1 MIIDRE
7 CETLGRPV
15 ENSKTWTD
23 QFENVVRAW
32 TDAQKTV
39 WEKWFELAREAPAAQ
54 PHPAAQWEKL
64 ASNTFETWFG
74 SDAST
79 AKGAAERLIASQE
92 AWIRSLDL
100 AKEVWKSIAAK
111 IESGEDWQSAV
122 TRYVAELRAEL
133 IHSPERLLHSTE
145 KLSELWRLY
154 IAEFLKLAQ
163 PWVAS
168 WQKAESH
175 FHAAATGNR
184 SALVELSRLY
194 WDSFDQTFGRLMQSP
209 GLGSTRE
216 LNDKFAKTF
225 ATWQEWREAST
236 EYYVIMVEA
245 ATRVLEK
252 ALQEIGSM
260 AERGE
265 TIQSLRQWA
274 QPFEK
279 VADPVLTEIF
289 ASDKFVQAQAR
300 VLNAAMAYWLCRREI
315 VEEFL
320 KFGDMPTRSEV
331 DEIHQTLY
339 EQRKEIKALKKV
351 LAESIS
357 VMQKMSSTISD
368 AKNQHAGLSDIEG
381 TRLQESPAKD
391 ESSSDQDDKIISKQK
406 KRQRNRDAKR

>member
-1 MIIDRE
+1 
-7 CETLGRPV
+7 V
-15 ENSKTWTD
+15 ENSKIWTD
-23 QFENVVRAW
+23 QLENVVRAW
-32 TDAQKTV
+32 TDAQKAV
-39 WEKWFELAREAPAAQ
+39 WEKWFELAKEAPVAAQ
-54 PHPAAQWEKL
+54 PGSAAQQWGKL
-64 ASNTFETWFG
+64 TQDAFETWISSG
-74 SDAST
+74 DALT
-79 AKGAAERLIASQE
+79 AKGAAERLVASQE
-92 AWIRSLDL
+92 AWRRSLDL
-100 AKEVWKSIAAK
+100 ATEAWKAIVAK
-111 IESGEDWQSAV
+111 MESGEDWQSAV
-122 TRYVAELRAEL
+122 TRYVEGLRDEL

-154 IAEFLKLAQ
+154 VAEFLKLAQ

-168 WQKAESH
+168 WQKAETH
-175 FHAAATGNR
+175 FPAAATGNR

-194 WDSFDQTFGRLMQSP
+194 WDSFDQTFGRLIQSP

-216 LNDKFAKTF
+216 LNDKFAKIF
-225 ATWQEWREAST
+225 AAWQEWREAST
-236 EYYVIMVEA
+236 EYYVLMAEA
-245 ATRVLEK
+245 ATQVLER
-252 ALQEIGSM
+252 ALQEIGAI

-300 VLNAAMAYWLCRREI
+300 VLNASMAYWLCRREI

-320 KFGDMPTRSEV
+320 RFGDLPTRSEV

-351 LAESIS
+351 LTESIS
-357 VMQKMSSTISD
+357 VMQKMSSTIGD
-368 AKNQHAGLSDIEG
+368 AKNQHAGPSDIG
-381 TRLQESPAKD
+381 GIRLPEDPAKD
-391 ESSSDQDDKIISKQK
+391 EPSADQDDKVISKQR

>member
-1 MIIDRE
+1 M
-7 CETLGRPV
+7 
-15 ENSKTWTD
+15 ENSKIWSD
-23 QFENVVRAW
+23 QLENVVRAW

-39 WEKWFELAREAPAAQ
+39 WEKWFELAKEAPATAQ
-54 PHPAAQWEKL
+54 PASAAQWGKL
-64 ASNTFETWFG
+64 AHDAFEAWT
-74 SDAST
+74 STDALT
-79 AKGAAERLIASQE
+79 AKDAAERLIASQE
-92 AWIRSLDL
+92 AWRRSLDL
-100 AKEVWKSIAAK
+100 ATEAWKAIAAK
-111 IESGEDWQSAV
+111 MESGEDWQSAV
-122 TRYVAELRAEL
+122 TRYVEGLRDEL

-145 KLSELWRLY
+145 KLGELWRLY

-163 PWVAS
+163 PWVGS
-168 WQKAESH
+168 WQKAETH

-184 SALVELSRLY
+184 STLVELGRLY
-194 WDSFDQTFGRLMQSP
+194 WDSFDQTFGRLIQSP

-216 LNDKFAKTF
+216 LNDKFAKIF
-225 ATWQEWREAST
+225 AAWQEWREAST
-236 EYYVIMVEA
+236 EYYVIMAEA
-245 ATRVLEK
+245 ATRVLER
-252 ALQEIGSM
+252 ALQEIGSI

-300 VLNAAMAYWLCRREI
+300 LLNAAMAYWLCRREI

-320 KFGDMPTRSEV
+320 KFSDMPTRSEV

-339 EQRKEIKALKKV
+339 EQRKEIKALRKV

-357 VMQKMSSTISD
+357 VMQKMSGTISD
-368 AKNQHAGLSDIEG
+368 AKNQHAGQSDIEG
-381 TRLQESPAKD
+381 TPLQENPAND
-391 ESSSDQDDKIISKQK
+391 EPSSDQDDKIISKQK

>member
-1 MIIDRE
+1 
-7 CETLGRPV
+7 V
-15 ENSKTWTD
+15 ENSKIWSD
-23 QFENVVRAW
+23 QLENVVRAW

-39 WEKWFELAREAPAAQ
+39 WEKWFELAKEAPAAAQ
-54 PHPAAQWEKL
+54 PGSAAQWGKL
-64 ASNTFETWFG
+64 THDAFEAWIS
-74 SDAST
+74 SDALT
-79 AKGAAERLIASQE
+79 AKEAAERLIASQE
-92 AWIRSLDL
+92 ACRRSLDL
-100 AKEVWKSIAAK
+100 ATEAWKAIAAK
-111 IESGEDWQSAV
+111 MESGEDWQSAV
-122 TRYVAELRAEL
+122 TRYIEGLRDEL

-168 WQKAESH
+168 WQKAETH

-184 SALVELSRLY
+184 SALVELSGLY
-194 WDSFDQTFGRLMQSP
+194 WDSFDQTFGRLIQSP

-216 LNDKFAKTF
+216 LNDKFAKIF
-225 ATWQEWREAST
+225 AAWQEWREAST
-236 EYYVIMVEA
+236 EYYVIMAEA
-245 ATRVLEK
+245 ATRVLER
-252 ALQEIGSM
+252 ALQEIGSI

-351 LAESIS
+351 LAESIA
-357 VMQKMSSTISD
+357 VMQKMSVTISD
-368 AKNQHAGLSDIEG
+368 AKNQQAGQSDSDE
-381 TRLQESPAKD
+381 THLQESPDINKP
-391 ESSSDQDDKIISKQK
+391 SSNQDDKVIPKH
-406 KRQRNRDAKR
+406 RQRQRSRSPKR

>member
-1 MIIDRE
+1 
-7 CETLGRPV
+7 V
-15 ENSKTWTD
+15 ENSKIWTD
-23 QFENVVRAW
+23 QLESVVKAW

-39 WEKWFELAREAPAAQ
+39 WEKWFELAKEAPAAAQ
-54 PHPAAQWEKL
+54 PGSAAQQWGKL
-64 ASNTFETWFG
+64 THDAFEAWIS
-74 SDAST
+74 SDALT
-79 AKGAAERLIASQE
+79 AKGTAERLIASQE
-92 AWIRSLDL
+92 AWRRSLDL
-100 AKEVWKSIAAK
+100 ATEAWKAIAAK
-111 IESGEDWQSAV
+111 MESGEDWHSAV
-122 TRYVAELRAEL
+122 TRYVEGLRDEL

-154 IAEFLKLAQ
+154 VAEFLKLAQ

-168 WQKAESH
+168 WQKAETH
-175 FHAAATGNR
+175 FPAAASGNR

-194 WDSFDQTFGRLMQSP
+194 WDSFDQTFGRLIQSP

-216 LNDKFAKTF
+216 LNDKFAKIF
-225 ATWQEWREAST
+225 AAWQEWREAST
-236 EYYVIMVEA
+236 EYYVIMAEA
-245 ATRVLEK
+245 ATRVLER
-252 ALQEIGSM
+252 ALQEIGSI

-289 ASDKFVQAQAR
+289 ASDKFVRAQAR
-300 VLNAAMAYWLCRREI
+300 VLNAAMACWLCRREI

-331 DEIHQTLY
+331 DEIHQALY

-351 LAESIS
+351 LTESIS

-368 AKNQHAGLSDIEG
+368 AKNQHAGQSDING
-381 TRLQESPAKD
+381 TRLQENPAKD
-391 ESSSDQDDKIISKQK
+391 ELSSDQDDKIISKQK

>member
-1 MIIDRE
+1 
-7 CETLGRPV
+7 V
-15 ENSKTWTD
+15 ENSKIWSD
-23 QFENVVRAW
+23 QLENVVRAW

-39 WEKWFELAREAPAAQ
+39 WEKWFELAKEAPAAAQ
-54 PHPAAQWEKL
+54 PASAAKWGKL
-64 ASNTFETWFG
+64 AHDAFEAWIST
-74 SDAST
+74 DALT
-79 AKGAAERLIASQE
+79 AKDAAERLIASQE
-92 AWIRSLDL
+92 VWRRSLDL
-100 AKEVWKSIAAK
+100 ATEAWKAIAAK
-111 IESGEDWQSAV
+111 MESGEDWQSAV
-122 TRYVAELRAEL
+122 TRYIEGLRDQL

-168 WQKAESH
+168 WQKAETH
-175 FHAAATGNR
+175 FPAAATGNR

-194 WDSFDQTFGRLMQSP
+194 WDSFDQTFGRLIQSP

-216 LNDKFAKTF
+216 LNDKFAKIF
-225 ATWQEWREAST
+225 AAWQEWREAST
-236 EYYVIMVEA
+236 EYYVIMAEA
-245 ATRVLEK
+245 ATRVLER
-252 ALQEIGSM
+252 ALQEIGSI

-351 LAESIS
+351 LAESIA
-357 VMQKMSSTISD
+357 VMQKMSVTISD
-368 AKNQHAGLSDIEG
+368 AKNQQAGQSDSDE
-381 TRLQESPAKD
+381 THLQESLDINKP
-391 ESSSDQDDKIISKQK
+391 SSDQDDKVIPKH
-406 KRQRNRDAKR
+406 RQRQRSRSPKR

>member
-1 MIIDRE
+1 
-7 CETLGRPV
+7 V
-15 ENSKTWTD
+15 ENSKIWSD
-23 QFENVVRAW
+23 QLENVVRAW

-39 WEKWFELAREAPAAQ
+39 WEKWFELAKEAPAAAQ
-54 PHPAAQWEKL
+54 PASAAQWGKL
-64 ASNTFETWFG
+64 AHDAFETWIS
-74 SDAST
+74 SDALT
-79 AKGAAERLIASQE
+79 AKEAAERLIASQE
-92 AWIRSLDL
+92 AWRRSLDL
-100 AKEVWKSIAAK
+100 ATEAWKAIAAK
-111 IESGEDWQSAV
+111 MESGEDWQSAV
-122 TRYVAELRAEL
+122 TRYIEGLRDEL

-145 KLSELWRLY
+145 KLTELWRLY
-154 IAEFLKLAQ
+154 VAEFLKLAQ
-163 PWVAS
+163 PWVAG
-168 WQKAESH
+168 WQKAETH
-175 FHAAATGNR
+175 FQAAATGNR

-194 WDSFDQTFGRLMQSP
+194 WDSFDQTFGRLIQSP

-216 LNDKFAKTF
+216 LNDKFAKIF
-225 ATWQEWREAST
+225 AAWQEWREAST
-236 EYYVIMVEA
+236 EYYVIMAEA
-245 ATRVLEK
+245 ATRVLER
-252 ALQEIGSM
+252 ALQEIGSI

-320 KFGDMPTRSEV
+320 KFSDMPTRSEV

-351 LAESIS
+351 LTESIA

-368 AKNQHAGLSDIEG
+368 AKNQHAAQSDNEG
-381 TRLQESPAKD
+381 TRLQENPAKD
-391 ESSSDQDDKIISKQK
+391 EPSSDQDDKIISKQK
-406 KRQRNRDAKR
+406 KRQRNRDTKR

>member
-1 MIIDRE
+1 
-7 CETLGRPV
+7 V
-15 ENSKTWTD
+15 ENSKIWTD
-23 QFENVVRAW
+23 QVENVVRAW

-39 WEKWFELAREAPAAQ
+39 WEKWFELAKEAPAAAQ
-54 PHPAAQWEKL
+54 PGSAAQQWGKFMHD
-64 ASNTFETWFG
+64 AFEAWIS
-74 SDAST
+74 SDALT
-79 AKGAAERLIASQE
+79 AKGAAERLVASQE
-92 AWIRSLDL
+92 AWRRSLEL
-100 AKEVWKSIAAK
+100 ATEAWKAITAK
-111 IESGEDWQSAV
+111 MESGEDWRSAV
-122 TRYVAELRAEL
+122 TRYIEGLRDELV
-133 IHSPERLLHSTE
+133 HSPEKLLHSTE

-154 IAEFLKLAQ
+154 VAEFLKLAQ

-168 WQKAESH
+168 WQKAETH
-175 FHAAATGNR
+175 FQAAATGNR

-194 WDSFDQTFGRLMQSP
+194 WDSFDQTFGRLIQSP

-216 LNDKFAKTF
+216 LNDKFAKIF
-225 ATWQEWREAST
+225 AAWQEWREASI
-236 EYYVIMVEA
+236 EYCMIMAEA
-245 ATRVLEK
+245 ATRVLER
-252 ALQEIGSM
+252 ALQEIGSI

-320 KFGDMPTRSEV
+320 KFGDMPSRSEV

-351 LAESIS
+351 LTESIS

-381 TRLQESPAKD
+381 TRLQENPAKD
-391 ESSSDQDDKIISKQK
+391 EPSSNPDDKIISKQK

>member
-1 MIIDRE
+1 
-7 CETLGRPV
+7 V

-23 QFENVVRAW
+23 QLENAMRAW
-32 TDAQKTV
+32 TEAQKTV
-39 WEKWFELAREAPAAQ
+39 WEKWFELAKEAPAAQ
-54 PHPAAQWEKL
+54 PGSAAQWGKL
-64 ASNTFETWFG
+64 ASDAFEGWFG
-74 SDAST
+74 SDGST

-122 TRYVAELRAEL
+122 TRYVAELRDEL

-168 WQKAESH
+168 WQKAETH
-175 FHAAATGNR
+175 FQAAATGNR

-194 WDSFDQTFGRLMQSP
+194 WDSFDQTFGRLIQSP
-209 GLGSTRE
+209 ALGSTRE

-225 ATWQEWREAST
+225 AAWQEWREAST

-252 ALQEIGSM
+252 ALQEIGSI

-279 VADPVLTEIF
+279 VADPVMTEIF

-351 LAESIS
+351 LTESIS
-357 VMQKMSSTISD
+357 VMQKMSSTISE
-368 AKNQHAGLSDIEG
+368 AKNQHAGQSDSEE
-381 TRLQESPAKD
+381 TRLQENPAKD
-391 ESSSDQDDKIISKQK
+391 EPSSDQDDKVIPKH
-406 KRQRNRDAKR
+406 RQRQRSRNPKR